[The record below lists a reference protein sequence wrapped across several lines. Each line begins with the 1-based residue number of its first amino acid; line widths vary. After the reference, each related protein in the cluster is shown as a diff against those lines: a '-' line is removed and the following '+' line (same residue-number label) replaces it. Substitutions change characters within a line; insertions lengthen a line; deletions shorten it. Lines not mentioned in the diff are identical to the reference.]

1 MSLTQCPNCG
11 RRCFTDTASCP
22 NCFQTFQPGLLQAY
36 AVAEE
41 KAFSEKTKTLFLSLF
56 FIWLAVLLF
65 FQLQVY
71 LDGPG
76 N

>member
-1 MSLTQCPNCG
+1 
-11 RRCFTDTASCP
+11 
-22 NCFQTFQPGLLQAY
+22 LLQAY

-71 LDGPG
+71 LDGTG